1 MLAENTPGS
10 ARAAANAG
18 GTRQGVALQRIASNM
33 IANYQRYTL
42 GLHARVSQRKQGHGR
57 SSQSELQELGRRLLS
72 PDFVIFLCGFS
83 DCMQR
88 QSIFTLAV
96 QGQSGLPW
104 AAQLAFERK
113 QEESRQDIR
122 YLYELRRWVAVLSL
136 LQHWSDHIELRTLVF
151 ALLYSKMGRRF
162 YTAARNLFD
171 LVVLHKFADVEL
183 LTMTDLSART
193 MTVTPRCS
201 CRARRSREE
210 FRRQSVP
217 LVIRGRKRRVLVPEW
232 VAGSTMTSAE
242 SKRDAQLAPID
253 VPLRYE
259 TFDIPP
265 TLSELQGLSMF
276 REHKP
281 QCQTARTVP
290 VVVKMLQDGLLAL
303 VQFLQ
308 KGVESYDEYWGSVGL
323 PAHMESLLPS
333 MCVAWDFD
341 AMFRLRRPEERHF
354 QALLWLQN
362 AYSAKLRYVRW
373 PELPYVAHTWMNE
386 KEARRQYLLFWTRV
400 RQHSS
405 RADWRHVTGFAV
417 KLVNPPRELL
427 MIMSKGFQGS
437 SIIGSMDI
445 VQLKCIIDRIWQ
457 YTRGGLIGIVRF
469 LFSQ

>member
-183 LTMTDLSART
+183 LTMTDLSAHT

-201 CRARRSREE
+201 C
-210 FRRQSVP
+210 
-217 LVIRGRKRRVLVPEW
+217 
-232 VAGSTMTSAE
+232 
-242 SKRDAQLAPID
+242 
-253 VPLRYE
+253 
-259 TFDIPP
+259 
-265 TLSELQGLSMF
+265 
-276 REHKP
+276 
-281 QCQTARTVP
+281 
-290 VVVKMLQDGLLAL
+290 
-303 VQFLQ
+303 
-308 KGVESYDEYWGSVGL
+308 
-323 PAHMESLLPS
+323 
-333 MCVAWDFD
+333 
-341 AMFRLRRPEERHF
+341 
-354 QALLWLQN
+354 
-362 AYSAKLRYVRW
+362 
-373 PELPYVAHTWMNE
+373 
-386 KEARRQYLLFWTRV
+386 
-400 RQHSS
+400 
-405 RADWRHVTGFAV
+405 
-417 KLVNPPRELL
+417 
-427 MIMSKGFQGS
+427 
-437 SIIGSMDI
+437 
-445 VQLKCIIDRIWQ
+445 
-457 YTRGGLIGIVRF
+457 
-469 LFSQ
+469 